1 MESKNYV
8 FEPNLAVVKTDT
20 FSEVYPVLNEYLLD
34 KREWELCR
42 DGKVK
47 EILDFKTI
55 VTNPYRRLV
64 GGYGRNINPFFL
76 LAEAMWIFCGRK
88 DVRFLSLF
96 NKNMEQF
103 SDDGKVF
110 HAPYGFRLRHWG
122 VRSEDKFCEE
132 NLHAAQ
138 GYDQVADAIK
148 LFENNP
154 NTRQVVLSIW
164 NPDLDLGTKTKDIPC
179 NDIIMLKIRDG
190 KLITTIQN
198 RSNDLHWGLPTNLFQ
213 FSFLTELIAACLNIE
228 LGTQTH
234 NSQSLHLYD
243 WNNIANVMQENF
255 NKKNELCENKG
266 DCIDLYDVAKERRI
280 DFNFSH
286 QVAGNRLRELDYYL
300 NVLIDN
306 IERVSRGADE
316 SKDEISSLANFSQ
329 YLYRVYI
336 YLRIYLKYKAAITVS
351 KDSKVYEA
359 EKAIDAIQVVD
370 GEDWYDWDVSILARN
385 WFAVKI
391 KNSCHSF
398 LGKL

>member
-20 FSEVYPVLNEYLLD
+20 FSEVYPVLNEYLLE

-234 NSQSLHLYD
+234 NSQSLHVYD

-255 NKKNELCENKG
+255 SQEERGFN
-266 DCIDLYDVAKERRI
+266 LYDVAKERRI

-286 QVAGNRLRELDYYL
+286 QVAGNRLREIDYYI
-300 NVLIDN
+300 NVLLDN

-316 SKDEISSLANFSQ
+316 NKDEISSLANFSQ
-329 YLYRVYI
+329 YLHRVYV
-336 YLRIYLKYKAAITVS
+336 YLRIYLKYKSAITVS

-359 EKAIDAIQVVD
+359 EKAIDAIQLVD
-370 GEDWYDWDVSILARN
+370 GEDWCDWDVSILARN
-385 WFAVKI
+385 WFAGKI
-391 KNSCHSF
+391 NNLDHSF

>member
-88 DVRFLSLF
+88 DVCFLSLF

-234 NSQSLHLYD
+234 NSQSLHVYD

-255 NKKNELCENKG
+255 SQEEKG
-266 DCIDLYDVAKERRI
+266 FNLYDVAKERRI

-286 QVAGNRLRELDYYL
+286 QVAGNRLREIDYYI
-300 NVLIDN
+300 NVLLDN

-316 SKDEISSLANFSQ
+316 NKDEIASLANFSQ
-329 YLYRVYI
+329 YLHRVYV

-359 EKAIDAIQVVD
+359 EKAIDAIQLVD
-370 GEDWYDWDVSILARN
+370 GEDWCEWDVSILARN
-385 WFAVKI
+385 WFAGKI
-391 KNSCHSF
+391 KNLDHSF